1 MVIVDVTKEGVEGGV
16 EFDGEERGEGGGR
29 EAHVTG
35 GEGGEVGGGGD
46 EEGEA
51 VGGGARRGGED
62 GEGEAAGEGG
72 GGVCLR
78 VKKTDGVD
86 EESSSDGR
94 RGAFGVLGGEGDG
107 VAGEEGVTVE
117 GEVIRG

>member
-1 MVIVDVTKEGVEGGV
+1 MVIVDVTEGGVEGGIK
-16 EFDGEERGEGGGR
+16 FDREEGEGGALWGR

-86 EESSSDGR
+86 EECSSNGRGGACGVLCGESDG
-94 RGAFGVLGGEGDG
+94 V
-107 VAGEEGVTVE
+107 VGEE
-117 GEVIRG
+117 